1 MHKLITIH
9 PIHPDT
15 YIQYKYKICNTNP
28 PHQLHTYIHTYGYA
42 VCINTTAYLLLP
54 HPHSHGQVLQCAHG
68 DYGGADILSDGPR
81 QVRGQH
87 VEVAQRQGGQHFL
100 REARLAEVVS
110 MGRVANWAEY
120 VAELLRQN
128 LYGEVESGWVS
139 QLTNTA
145 YNTYIHT
152 YILYIYTYYVYLCT
166 SHHKPTHLHVYSI
179 QQIYKSIHTYKH
191 MKYMY
196 TDLQYDK

>member
-9 PIHPDT
+9 PIYTDT

-28 PHQLHTYIHTYGYA
+28 TYIHTYIHTSE
-42 VCINTTAYLLLP
+42 CINTTAHLLLP
-54 HPHSHGQVLQCAHG
+54 HPHSHGQVLQCAHR
-68 DYGGADILSDGPR
+68 DYSGADILSDGPR
-81 QVRGQH
+81 QVRRQH

-128 LYGEVESGWVS
+128 LYGVAQSGWVS
-139 QLTNTA
+139 QPTNTA

-152 YILYIYTYYVYLCT
+152 YTHTTYTYLA
-166 SHHKPTHLHVYSI
+166 
-179 QQIYKSIHTYKH
+179 
-191 MKYMY
+191 
-196 TDLQYDK
+196 